1 MTLAIRQAFDY
12 RSMSRAIAVSLLGW
26 TLLVVVG
33 VVVGLWL
40 TVPVF

>member
-1 MTLAIRQAFDY
+1 
-12 RSMSRAIAVSLLGW
+12 MSRAIAVSLLGW
-26 TLLVVVG
+26 TVLVMVG